1 MSSHDKEKKIKE
13 VVNMAVL
20 TADCKRAF
28 VVAPDK
34 AKDFLSYSKDYTQKE
49 MNKEI
54 LSKVNIKNKET
65 DDRK

>member
-13 VVNMAVL
+13 VVNMAIL
-20 TADCKRAF
+20 TADCKQAF

-34 AKDFLSYSKDYTQKE
+34 AKKFLSYSKDYTQKE
-49 MNKEI
+49 KNKEI
-54 LSKVNIKNKET
+54 LSKVNINNKET

>member
-1 MSSHDKEKKIKE
+1 
-13 VVNMAVL
+13 MAVL

-34 AKDFLSYSKDYTQKE
+34 AKEFLSYSKDYTQKE
-49 MNKEI
+49 KNKEI

>member
-13 VVNMAVL
+13 VINMAVL

-34 AKDFLSYSKDYTQKE
+34 AKEFLSYSKDYTQKE
-49 MNKEI
+49 KNKEI